1 MAGSN
6 DFTGQN
12 IQDTYQRVLQISS
25 SGDIADGTGS
35 ALPIKIEGDNVRVAG
50 NIIANQYVVSSSV
63 TNITTQTLSGSTSFG
78 DSSDDIHR
86 ITGSMSYL
94 GDMIVH
100 GRIKSKG
107 SDVELFKGD
116 ITASG
121 NISASGIIT
130 AEGLVISDDATITDN
145 LTVNGNILLSNDGS
159 TISVGDASHPSI
171 TFGDDEL
178 SLTSATP
185 NDRVVINNPLTV
197 NGNIIT
203 TGNSTFGNASTDTH
217 TFTGHITASGE
228 ISSSEG
234 VVAPRLDFTSFGD
247 TGAHLKLSSG
257 TLILK
262 NPNIRL
268 NGAITASGNISSS
281 GTGDNSFGGRIN
293 QDNNKFLAGT
303 ETGGTTR
310 NILGINSSNV
320 TQVANANIA
329 TNIKGT
335 NITLDGPVTASNISA
350 SNIQIAEGSINLGP
364 IDSNGILI
372 KNDTQQQLTIAQG
385 NDINT
390 PYLIVSANGVEIPTI
405 IGGTSFND
413 QNITN
418 VGIIDVDKIRADNDS
433 DVTITLDAS
442 GYQFNL
448 GENDKN
454 FIYYDVDEDALI
466 HGDAGLSRVGI
477 SDTSPSSKLD
487 VGGDLNVQSH
497 ITASGNI
504 SASGDTILNNL
515 TVHGTQ
521 FTNRIDR
528 IDNAKI
534 GVQFGD
540 GINVSGGHI
549 TASGTISSS
558 FVGAHYLGPV
568 KIQNG
573 QLNLD
578 TDGTSYPL
586 SSTDGILS
594 IGHPSATFGTKFQ
607 NSVTASIISASGQL
621 IANDALFGSNG
632 IQITSGKR
640 IEYIAPNIKV
650 RDTGLHVAGGHITA
664 SGDISASGDI
674 IGNNISASGD
684 IVINEG
690 QKLILDGNDALG
702 LTPAGNTYIHNAGTS
717 DEIEMYVGGTQ
728 KLEIKQETVHFNNGR
743 FKITGNITASGT
755 GNISASGNVIAD
767 NFIGTIDG
775 GKF

>member
-1 MAGSN
+1 
-6 DFTGQN
+6 GQN

-303 ETGGTTR
+303 ETGGT
-310 NILGINSSNV
+310 
-320 TQVANANIA
+320 
-329 TNIKGT
+329 
-335 NITLDGPVTASNISA
+335 
-350 SNIQIAEGSINLGP
+350 
-364 IDSNGILI
+364 
-372 KNDTQQQLTIAQG
+372 
-385 NDINT
+385 
-390 PYLIVSANGVEIPTI
+390 
-405 IGGTSFND
+405 
-413 QNITN
+413 
-418 VGIIDVDKIRADNDS
+418 
-433 DVTITLDAS
+433 
-442 GYQFNL
+442 
-448 GENDKN
+448 
-454 FIYYDVDEDALI
+454 
-466 HGDAGLSRVGI
+466 
-477 SDTSPSSKLD
+477 
-487 VGGDLNVQSH
+487 
-497 ITASGNI
+497 
-504 SASGDTILNNL
+504 
-515 TVHGTQ
+515 
-521 FTNRIDR
+521 
-528 IDNAKI
+528 
-534 GVQFGD
+534 
-540 GINVSGGHI
+540 
-549 TASGTISSS
+549 
-558 FVGAHYLGPV
+558 
-568 KIQNG
+568 
-573 QLNLD
+573 
-578 TDGTSYPL
+578 
-586 SSTDGILS
+586 
-594 IGHPSATFGTKFQ
+594 
-607 NSVTASIISASGQL
+607 
-621 IANDALFGSNG
+621 
-632 IQITSGKR
+632 
-640 IEYIAPNIKV
+640 
-650 RDTGLHVAGGHITA
+650 
-664 SGDISASGDI
+664 
-674 IGNNISASGD
+674 
-684 IVINEG
+684 
-690 QKLILDGNDALG
+690 
-702 LTPAGNTYIHNAGTS
+702 
-717 DEIEMYVGGTQ
+717 
-728 KLEIKQETVHFNNGR
+728 
-743 FKITGNITASGT
+743 
-755 GNISASGNVIAD
+755 
-767 NFIGTIDG
+767 
-775 GKF
+775 